1 MRTHTHMLIC
11 LQFNYLVWRCSVW
24 VCGNPVTRKKWI
36 YFRYCLPIDFFLSFY
51 LFSNIF
57 FTFYTVCFSVFLIF
71 YLFSLFS
78 CLLCLYPTVFL
89 SFLFPSFSFF
99 TFSVTSSSI
108 LIYFYLL
115 THISSSSQIP
125 TEAGILIFFSLS
137 LFHLQ
142 WRPTLPLH
150 SVVSRLHETH
160 NLAEMK
166 TSITFILSLR
176 ACCKRGVIVTE
187 GVCVVVWLKRNI
199 LYQIHLKSYYHRQL
213 WGRFNQQAQLH
224 ASAAEKRRIESD
236 LHSPTD
242 RRHFGKC
249 WRWQEK
255 EWRRK
260 HIPDGVCVVRINV
273 TDL

>member
-1 MRTHTHMLIC
+1 MNLFSLLSSHRFFLIF
-11 LQFNYLVWRCSVW
+11 LPFFKYIFYLL
-24 VCGNPVTRKKWI
+24 
-36 YFRYCLPIDFFLSFY
+36 YCLLCCIPYFLSFFFIFLPSLSLSNCLSFFPLPFIFILY
-51 LFSNIF
+51 LFR
-57 FTFYTVCFSVFLIF
+57 
-71 YLFSLFS
+71 YLVIDSHL
-78 CLLCLYPTVFL
+78 FL
-89 SFLFPSFSFF
+89 SLNSHFQQQPNSNWSRNLN
-99 TFSVTSSSI
+99 
-108 LIYFYLL
+108 
-115 THISSSSQIP
+115 
-125 TEAGILIFFSLS
+125 FFSLS

-176 ACCKRGVIVTE
+176 ACCKRGVIVTK

-249 WRWQEK
+249 WCWQEK